1 MPVIPNLLERIVL
14 FRLNKGPGAILDL
27 FGAAG
32 FESVALAVRLDLFEV
47 LATNGPL
54 SADELADSTD
64 TDPDG
69 LTRLCEFLV
78 AERYLERSG
87 DRYQLT
93 GMTERWLIES
103 SETDLGPFFT
113 FWDELVL
120 PFWDQE
126 LETVVREGA
135 PSQTIYEWCDEAPG
149 RWDVAQAGFRSGA
162 TLLVEDVAEAI
173 SVLSG
178 AERVI
183 DVGGG
188 HGLYVFELCRRHPEL
203 SATIFDLPGAVD
215 AVEVPDDLADR
226 IGTAV
231 GDYSTDDLGDGYDVA
246 LLFNVIHAQDAIE
259 NTALLRRV
267 ADALDPG
274 GRIVLLDQ
282 WSGTGRTPMSRAYL
296 RFIALTYL
304 TTLDADIYSPAEVES
319 WLVDAGFTDFRSTS
333 VGPLS
338 GQAIIEARKVR

>member
-1 MPVIPNLLERIVL
+1 ML

-32 FESVALAVRLDLFEV
+32 FESLALALRLELFEA
-47 LATNGPL
+47 LAAQGPL
-54 SADELADSTD
+54 SADELADRTE
-64 TDPDG
+64 TDPDA
-69 LTRLCEFLV
+69 LTRLCDFLV
-78 AERYLERSG
+78 VEGYLKSTGGRYE
-87 DRYQLT
+87 LT
-93 GMTERWLIES
+93 GMTERWLLQS

-135 PSQTIYEWCDEAPG
+135 PSRTIYEWCDEAPG
-149 RWDVAQAGFRSGA
+149 RWEVAQAGFRSAA
-162 TLLVEDVAEAI
+162 TLLVQDVAKAI
-173 SVLSG
+173 SVPSG

-188 HGLYVFELCRRHPEL
+188 HGLYVFELCRRHPAL
-203 SATIFDLPGAVD
+203 AATIFDLPGAVAAID
-215 AVEVPDDLADR
+215 IPDDLDGR
-226 IGTAV
+226 VETTV
-231 GDYSTDDLGDGYDVA
+231 GDYSTDDLGDGYDMA
-246 LLFNVIHAQDAIE
+246 LLFNVIHAQAAAE
-259 NTALLRRV
+259 NIALFRRV

-282 WSGTGRTPMSRAYL
+282 WSGTGRMPMSRAYL

-304 TTLDADIYSPAEVES
+304 TTLNADIYAPEEVES
-319 WLVDAGFTDFRSTS
+319 WLADAGFTDFRSTS

-338 GQAIIEARKVR
+338 GQAIIEARKSGA